1 MDLTRRG
8 MQCSLYRLLLFLVVE
23 AMLLMAAALHPRW
36 AAVYVFVGAV
46 VLYWFAVHY
55 GNTRK
60 ATPAQSRL

>member
-1 MDLTRRG
+1 MDITRSRYAVL
-8 MQCSLYRLLLFLVVE
+8 SLLLFLVVE
-23 AMLLMAAALHPRW
+23 ATLLMAAALHPRW

-60 ATPAQSRL
+60 ATA